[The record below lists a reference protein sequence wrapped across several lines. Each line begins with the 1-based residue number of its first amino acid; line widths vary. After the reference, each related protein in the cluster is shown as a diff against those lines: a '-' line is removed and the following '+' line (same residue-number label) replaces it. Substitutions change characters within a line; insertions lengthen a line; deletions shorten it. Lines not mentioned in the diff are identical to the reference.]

1 MSVTRVLVANRGEIA
16 RRVLRTVRR
25 LGLTGIAVYVDADAE
40 APYVGD
46 ADLALRLTST
56 YLDGAALVA
65 AAQHAGADA
74 VHPGYGF
81 LSESAAF
88 ARQVIAAG
96 LTWIGPP
103 PEAIEAMGDKVRAK
117 ELAHQLGVPVLP
129 WSDDPDHADDV
140 GYPLLVKAAAG
151 GGGKGMRVVERAED
165 LAAAL
170 AVAQREATAAFGD
183 GHVFLERHLPAPRH
197 VEVQILVDHHGTV
210 RILGERECS
219 IQRRHQKLIEETP
232 SPAVGPEVRQAL
244 AAAAE
249 RLASAIGYRS
259 AGTIEFLLDPA
270 SGEFYFLEV
279 NTRLQV
285 EHPITEEVTGYDLVA
300 AQLAIAAERD
310 VAEPAV
316 VPGGWAI
323 EARLCAED
331 PTAGF
336 LPATGRLEAFTPAAR
351 PPVRWESGVEVGS
364 PVSVAFDSLLA
375 KVIAHAPTREEATT
389 ALARALE
396 RLHLGGVVT
405 NRDFLVNA
413 LRSAAFA
420 AGDTTTDFIERH
432 DPPRALIVSDEEVAR
447 AAVAAALWRAE
458 HHRRE
463 APVLGDLPS
472 GWRNARLPDQRVEFS
487 AGGATLAVTY
497 RYQRDGSVRT
507 SAGPARVHAWR
518 PDGIDLE
525 VAGVRA
531 AVPITVV
538 GPRYHVQ
545 VPRGTMTLVE
555 IPLFATDDGSALI
568 RAGSLDAP
576 MPGVVHEVR
585 VEVGSR
591 VEAGEILVVLEAMKM
606 EHPVT
611 APYAGVVTE
620 VAVRPGDQVAT
631 GTVLL
636 DLEPEATDDEA

>member
-25 LGLTGIAVYVDADAE
+25 LGLTGIAVYVDADAD

-56 YLDGAALVA
+56 YLDGAALVE
-65 AAQHAGADA
+65 AAQRAGADA

-129 WSDDPDHADDV
+129 WSDDPDQADAV

-232 SPAVGPEVRQAL
+232 SPGVSPEVRAAL

-259 AGTIEFLLDPA
+259 AGTIEFLLDAA
-270 SGEFYFLEV
+270 SGAFYFLEV

-285 EHPITEEVTGYDLVA
+285 EHPVTEEVTGYDLVA

-310 VAEPAV
+310 VEVPAV
-316 VPGGWAI
+316 APGGWAI

-336 LPATGRLEAFTPAAR
+336 LPATGRLEAFAPAAT
-351 PPVRWESGVEVGS
+351 PPVRWESGVEAGS
-364 PVSVAFDSLLA
+364 HVSVAFDSLLA
-375 KVIAHAPTREEATT
+375 KVIAHAPTREAATT

-396 RLHLGGVVT
+396 CLHLGGVVT
-405 NRDFLVNA
+405 NRDFLVNT

-432 DPPRALIVSDEEVAR
+432 DPPRALVVSNEEVAR

-458 HHRRE
+458 RHRQE
-463 APVLGDLPS
+463 APVLVGLPS

-487 AGGATLAVTY
+487 AGGSTLTVTY

-507 SAGPARVHAWR
+507 SAGPARIHAWR

-525 VAGVRA
+525 VGGVRA
-531 AVPITVV
+531 AVPVTVV
-538 GPRYHVQ
+538 GARYHVQ
-545 VPRGTMTLVE
+545 VPRGTLTLVE
-555 IPLFATDDGSALI
+555 VPVFATDDGAILTH
-568 RAGSLDAP
+568 AGSLDAP

-585 VEVGSR
+585 VEAGTR

-620 VAVRPGDQVAT
+620 VVVRPGDQVAT
-631 GTVLL
+631 GAVLL